1 MAERYA
7 VATGN
12 WSAVGTWDGGTT
24 LPGSGDDV
32 YSNNF
37 TVTVDQDVTVL
48 SLNNGPGTTAAAGG
62 TFTVTS
68 ANRTINANV
77 NGYGNTNG
85 CVYYNTGGSNLTI
98 NGGINAGSQTNGTGV
113 RCNVAATLTINAT
126 NINGGSGTTAYAVSA
141 PTTNANVVIN
151 GATITGGS
159 TSAACR
165 SSASTTWTLNN
176 CVLIAGSGAA
186 AMETAHGAIQVSSTN
201 TIARGNAWPASGTKQ
216 VAINIVTAFTTGFFK
231 IDTVECGAN
240 GNWPISGNVLFNN
253 LSTATVKVRDA
264 SLAEAT
270 LDAQTP
276 YMPLVGGAGLVG

>member
-1 MAERYA
+1 MAERWA
-7 VATGN
+7 VATGS
-12 WSAVGTWDGGTT
+12 WSNTATWNGGT
-24 LPGSGDDV
+24 LPGSDDDV

-37 TVTVDQDVTVL
+37 TVTVDQNVTVQ
-48 SLNNGPGTTAAAGG
+48 SLNNGPGTTPVAGG

-68 ANRTINANV
+68 ANITINATI
-77 NGYGNTNG
+77 NGYGNTIG

-98 NGGINAGSQTNGTGV
+98 NGDINAGSQTNGTGV
-113 RCNVAATLTINAT
+113 RCNVGATVTINAT

-141 PTTNANVVIN
+141 PTTNANIVIN

-159 TSAACR
+159 SSVACR

-186 AMETAHGAIQVSSTN
+186 AMETAHAAIQVSGSGT
-201 TIARGNAWPASGTKQ
+201 TARGNAWPASGTKQ
-216 VAINIVTAFTTGFFK
+216 VAINISTAFTTGFFK

-253 LSTATVKVRDA
+253 LSTATVKVRDS
-264 SLAEAT
+264 SLIEAT

-276 YMPLVGGAGLVG
+276 SMTLAGPGGLAG

>member
-1 MAERYA
+1 MAERWA
-7 VATGN
+7 VATGS
-12 WSAVGTWDGGTT
+12 WSNTATWNGGT
-24 LPGSGDDV
+24 LPGSDDDV

-37 TVTVDQDVTVL
+37 TVTVDQNVTVQ
-48 SLNNGPGTTAAAGG
+48 SLNNGPGTTPVAGG

-68 ANRTINANV
+68 ANITINATI

-98 NGGINAGSQTNGTGV
+98 NGDINAGSQTNGTGV
-113 RCNVAATLTINAT
+113 RCNVGATVTINAT

-141 PTTNANVVIN
+141 PTTNANIVIN

-159 TSAACR
+159 SSVACR

-186 AMETAHGAIQVSSTN
+186 AMETAHAAIQVSGSGT
-201 TIARGNAWPASGTKQ
+201 TARGNAWPASGTKQ
-216 VAINIVTAFTTGFFK
+216 VAINISTAFTTGFFK

-253 LSTATVKVRDA
+253 LSTATVKVRDS
-264 SLAEAT
+264 SLIEAI

-276 YMPLVGGAGLVG
+276 TPPLIGCGGLVA